1 MNKEILAKVQEIVQI
16 ELDNQNL
23 VIDYDTLTSEIEDWD
38 SISIIQILGAL
49 EDYYSI
55 TFNTL
60 DIQNW
65 KNIGALCQ
73 SIQNLI

>member
-1 MNKEILAKVQEIVQI
+1 MNKKILAKVQEIVRI

>member
-1 MNKEILAKVQEIVQI
+1 MNKEILAKVQEIVRI

-23 VIDYDTLTSEIEDWD
+23 VVDYDTLTSEIEDWD

-49 EDYYSI
+49 EDHYSI
-55 TFNTL
+55 TFDTL

>member
-1 MNKEILAKVQEIVQI
+1 MNKEILAEVQEIVRV
-16 ELDNQNL
+16 ELGNQDV

-55 TFNTL
+55 TFDTL

>member
-1 MNKEILAKVQEIVQI
+1 MNKEILSKVQEIVRT
-16 ELDNQNL
+16 ELDNQDL
-23 VIDYDTLTSEIEDWD
+23 VLDVDTLTSEIEDWD

-49 EDYYSI
+49 EVHYSI
-55 TFNTL
+55 TFDTL

-73 SIQNLI
+73 SIQSLI

>member
-1 MNKEILAKVQEIVQI
+1 MNKEILAKVQEIVRL
-16 ELDNQNL
+16 ELDNQDL
-23 VIDYDTLTSEIEDWD
+23 IIGYDTLTSEIEDWD

-49 EDYYSI
+49 EDYYTI
-55 TFNTL
+55 TFDTL

-73 SIQNLI
+73 SIQSLI